1 MYNRTLNRPMFRRG
15 GRAGG
20 GIMTGVDRQ
29 GYAGDDG
36 ASSVKQNDP
45 MKQFPSDVSVI
56 KEAMGKRPE
65 IEPYPYKASDFFMGL
80 GANILAQPGG
90 QPIFQTIGQ
99 AGINP
104 LKTLSAQNMSE
115 YGNKQKNKLGEY
127 EDNKEV
133 VMAAYKNMSQ
143 DEKNKL
149 FAEATARFNNKGVN
163 PRTGKPYTSPEEAYA
178 DLIRKDLMSK
188 EKVLTP
194 EAQYNLKYEELFSYY
209 LNKDRNFKGNA
220 IGAAALAK
228 HEANIL
234 MNKYPE
240 DLISNF
246 DNSLSYFDN
255 VYVDDQGDGTYQ
267 INEIGQNIGYRK
279 GKVYFNI
286 SEQKLYRLGT
296 DGKTF
301 TEVDI
306 TDFED

>member
-20 GIMTGVDRQ
+20 GIMTGVQRQ
-29 GYAGDDG
+29 GYAGEGDPSNQSVQKLPTEVEVLKG
-36 ASSVKQNDP
+36 A
-45 MKQFPSDVSVI
+45 I
-56 KEAMGKRPE
+56 GKRPE

-104 LKTLSAQNMSE
+104 LKTLSAQNVSE

-127 EDNKEV
+127 EDNKDL

-143 DEKNKL
+143 DDKNKL
-149 FAEATARFNNKGVN
+149 FAEAQARYDKKGIN
-163 PRTGKPYTSPEEAYA
+163 PRTGKVYTSPEEAYA

-188 EKVLTP
+188 EKILTP
-194 EAQYNLKYEELFSYY
+194 EAQYNLKYQELFNNI
-209 LNKDRNFKGNA
+209 LNKDIAYKGNR

-228 HEANIL
+228 HETDVL
-234 MNKYPE
+234 MNKYPK
-240 DLISNF
+240 DLESNF
-246 DNSLSYFDN
+246 DNDLSYFDKML
-255 VYVDDQGDGTYQ
+255 VDDNGDGTYEV
-267 INEIGQNIGYRK
+267 NEFGKPAGYRK
-279 GKVYFNI
+279 GKVYFFV
-286 SEQKLYRLGT
+286 SEKKLYRLGQ

-301 TEVDI
+301 TEIDI
-306 TDFED
+306 ADFED

>member
-1 MYNRTLNRPMFRRG
+1 
-15 GRAGG
+15 
-20 GIMTGVDRQ
+20 
-29 GYAGDDG
+29 
-36 ASSVKQNDP
+36 
-45 MKQFPSDVSVI
+45 
-56 KEAMGKRPE
+56 
-65 IEPYPYKASDFFMGL
+65 MGL

-90 QPIFQTIGQ
+90 QPIFQTIGK
-99 AGINP
+99 AGIDP
-104 LKTLSAQNMSE
+104 LKTLSAQNLSE

-127 EDNKEV
+127 EDNKDL

-149 FAEATARFNNKGVN
+149 YAEATARFNNKGIN
-163 PRTGKPYTSPEEAYA
+163 PRTQKPYASPEEAYA

-267 INEIGQNIGYRK
+267 INDIGANIGYRK

>member
-20 GIMTGVDRQ
+20 GIMTGIQRQ

-36 ASSVKQNDP
+36 DQIVTKNDP
-45 MKQFPSDVSVI
+45 MKQLPSDVDVL
-56 KEAMGKRPE
+56 KEAIGKRPE
-65 IEPYPYKASDFFMGL
+65 IKPYPYKASDFFMGL

-90 QPIFQTIGQ
+90 QPIFQTIGK

-104 LKTLSAQNMSE
+104 LNILSQQNMSE
-115 YGNKQKNKLGEY
+115 YGNKQKNKLGQY
-127 EDNKEV
+127 EDDKDI

-143 DEKNKL
+143 DDKNKL
-149 FAEATARFNNKGVN
+149 YAEATARFNNKGMN
-163 PRTGKPYTSPEEAYA
+163 PRTGEPYASVEEAYA

-194 EAQYNLKYEELFSYY
+194 EAQYNMKYEELFSYY

-240 DLISNF
+240 DLLPNF
-246 DNSLSYFDN
+246 DNNLSYFDN
-255 VYVDDQGDGTYQ
+255 VYVDEKGDGTFE
-267 INEIGQNIGYRK
+267 INDIGANIGYRK

-286 SEQKLYRLGT
+286 SEQKLYRLGA

-306 TDFED
+306 ADFEG

>member
-20 GIMTGVDRQ
+20 GIMTGVQRQ
-29 GYAGDDG
+29 GYDG
-36 ASSVKQNDP
+36 TDGVSSVKQNDP
-45 MKQFPSDVSVI
+45 MKQLPNDVDVLR
-56 KEAMGKRPE
+56 EAIGKRPE
-65 IEPYPYKASDFFMGL
+65 ITPYPYKGSDFFMGL

-104 LKTLSAQNMSE
+104 LKTLAAQNMSE

-149 FAEATARFNNKGVN
+149 FAEATARFNNKGMN
-163 PRTGKPYTSPEEAYA
+163 PRTGKPYASPEEAYA

-240 DLISNF
+240 DLMPNF
-246 DNSLSYFDN
+246 DNNLSYFDN
-255 VYVDDQGDGTYQ
+255 VYVDDKGDGTFE
-267 INEIGQNIGYRK
+267 INELGQNIGYRK
-279 GKVYFNI
+279 NKVYFNI
-286 SEQKLYRLGT
+286 SEQKLYRLGEN
-296 DGKTF
+296 GKTF

>member
-20 GIMTGVDRQ
+20 GIMTGVERQ
-29 GYAGDDG
+29 GYDDG
-36 ASSVKQNDP
+36 KKVKQLGGEVD
-45 MKQFPSDVSVI
+45 FL
-56 KEAMGKRPE
+56 KEQIGERPE
-65 IEPYPYKASDFFMGL
+65 INPYPYKGSDFFMGL

-90 QPIFQTIGQ
+90 QPIFQTIGK
-99 AGINP
+99 AGIDP
-104 LKTLSAQNMSE
+104 LNTLMKQNMSD
-115 YGNKQKNKLGEY
+115 YGNRQKNELGKY
-127 EDNKEV
+127 EDNKDL
-133 VMAAYKNMSQ
+133 VMSAYKNMSE
-143 DEKNKL
+143 DDKNKL
-149 FAEATARFNNKGVN
+149 YSEATARFNNKGVN
-163 PRTGKPYTSPEEAYA
+163 PRTGKPYESIEEAYG

-194 EAQYNLKYEELFSYY
+194 EAQYNMKYEELFSYY

-240 DLISNF
+240 DLLPNF
-246 DNSLSYFDN
+246 DNNLSYFDN
-255 VYVDDQGDGTYQ
+255 VYVDDKGDGTYE

-279 GKVYFNI
+279 NKVYFNI
-286 SEQKLYRLGT
+286 SEQKLYRLGQ

-301 TEVDI
+301 TEIDI

>member
-1 MYNRTLNRPMFRRG
+1 MFNRTLNRPMFRRG

-20 GIMTGVDRQ
+20 GIMTGVQRQ
-29 GYAGDDG
+29 GYAGEGDP
-36 ASSVKQNDP
+36 SEQNVKQLKTELD
-45 MKQFPSDVSVI
+45 I
-56 KEAMGKRPE
+56 LKESTGKRPE
-65 IEPYPYKASDFFMGL
+65 IEPYPYKGSDFFMGL

-90 QPIFQTIGQ
+90 QPIFQTIGK
-99 AGINP
+99 AGIDP
-104 LKTLSAQNMSE
+104 LKTLSAQNLSE

-127 EDNKEV
+127 EDKKEI

-149 FAEATARFNNKGVN
+149 FQEATDRFDNKGIN
-163 PRTGKPYTSPEEAYA
+163 PRTQKPYASPEEAYA

-267 INEIGQNIGYRK
+267 INDIGANIGYRK

>member
-20 GIMTGVDRQ
+20 GIMTGVQRQ

-45 MKQFPSDVSVI
+45 MKQLPNDVDVL
-56 KEAMGKRPE
+56 KEAIGKRPE
-65 IEPYPYKASDFFMGL
+65 INPYPYKASDFFMGL

-104 LKTLSAQNMSE
+104 LKTLSAQNLSE
-115 YGNKQKNKLGEY
+115 YGNKQKNKLGQY
-127 EDNKEV
+127 EDDKDL

-143 DEKNKL
+143 DDKNKL
-149 FAEATARFNNKGVN
+149 FAEAQARYDKKGIN
-163 PRTGKPYTSPEEAYA
+163 PRTGKVYTSPEEAYA

-194 EAQYNLKYEELFSYY
+194 EAQFNLKYEELFSYY
-209 LNKDRNFKGNA
+209 LNKDVNFKGNA
-220 IGAAALAK
+220 PGAAALAD
-228 HEANIL
+228 HEAKLIMNI
-234 MNKYPE
+234 YPK
-240 DLISNF
+240 DLENNF
-246 DNSLSYFDN
+246 DNNLSYFDN
-255 VYVDDQGDGTYQ
+255 MFADDQGDGTFV
-267 INEIGQNIGYRK
+267 INDIGKNLGYVK
-279 GKVYFNI
+279 NKIYFNV
-286 SEQKLYRLGT
+286 SEKKLYRLGE

-301 TEVDI
+301 TEIDMA
-306 TDFED
+306 DFED

>member
-20 GIMTGVDRQ
+20 GIMTGVETPKRGYVD
-29 GYAGDDG
+29 GPGSYAGDE
-36 ASSVKQNDP
+36 KQVESITRD
-45 MKQFPSDVSVI
+45 MDVI
-56 KEAMGKRPE
+56 DKIAPRYNNMG
-65 IEPYPYKASDFFMGL
+65 SDFFMGL
-80 GANILAQPGG
+80 GANILSQPGG
-90 QPIFQTIGQ
+90 QPIFQTLGT
-99 AGINP
+99 AAKEP
-104 LKTLSAQNMSE
+104 LNLMMKQNMANTQGDRELASSLLKNYSE
-115 YGNKQKNKLGEY
+115 DDKNKLY
-127 EDNKEV
+127 
-133 VMAAYKNMSQ
+133 
-143 DEKNKL
+143 
-149 FAEATARFNNKGVN
+149 AEATARFNNKGIN
-163 PRTGKPYTSPEEAYA
+163 PRTGNPYTSPEEAYA

>member
-20 GIMTGVDRQ
+20 GIMTGVERQ
-29 GYAGDDG
+29 GYAGEGDP
-36 ASSVKQNDP
+36 SNQSVQKL
-45 MKQFPSDVSVI
+45 PSEVEVL
-56 KEAMGKRPE
+56 KEAIGKRPE
-65 IEPYPYKASDFFMGL
+65 IDPYPYKTSDFFMGL

-90 QPIFQTIGQ
+90 QPIFQTIGK
-99 AGINP
+99 AGIEP
-104 LKTLSAQNMSE
+104 LKTLSAQNISE

-127 EDNKEV
+127 EDNKDV

-143 DEKNKL
+143 DDKNKL
-149 FAEATARFNNKGVN
+149 YSEATARFNNKGIN
-163 PRTGKPYTSPEEAYA
+163 PRTGKPYASVEEAYG

-194 EAQYNLKYEELFSYY
+194 EAQYNMKYEELFSYY

-240 DLISNF
+240 DLLPNF
-246 DNSLSYFDN
+246 DNNLSYFDN
-255 VYVDDQGDGTYQ
+255 VYVDEKGDGTFE
-267 INEIGQNIGYRK
+267 INDIGANIGYRK

-286 SEQKLYRLGT
+286 SEQKLYRLGA

-306 TDFED
+306 ADFEG

>member
-20 GIMTGVDRQ
+20 GIMTGVERQ
-29 GYAGDDG
+29 GYAGDDDP
-36 ASSVKQNDP
+36 SEQKVKQLGGEVN
-45 MKQFPSDVSVI
+45 FL
-56 KEAMGKRPE
+56 KEQIGERPE
-65 IEPYPYKASDFFMGL
+65 INPYPYRGSDFFMGL

-90 QPIFQTIGQ
+90 QPIFQTIGK
-99 AGINP
+99 AGIDP
-104 LKTLSAQNMSE
+104 LNTLMKQNMSD
-115 YGNKQKNKLGEY
+115 YGNRQKNELGKY
-127 EDNKEV
+127 EDNKDL
-133 VMAAYKNMSQ
+133 VMSAYKNMSQ
-143 DEKNKL
+143 DDKNKL
-149 FAEATARFNNKGVN
+149 YSEATARFNNKGVN
-163 PRTGKPYTSPEEAYA
+163 PRTGKPYESIEEAYG

-194 EAQYNLKYEELFSYY
+194 EAEYNIKYEELFSYY

-240 DLISNF
+240 DLMPNF
-246 DNSLSYFDN
+246 DNNLSYFDN
-255 VYVDDQGDGTYQ
+255 VYVDDKGDGTYE

-279 GKVYFNI
+279 NKVYFNI
-286 SEQKLYRLGT
+286 SEQKLYRLGQ

-301 TEVDI
+301 TEIDI